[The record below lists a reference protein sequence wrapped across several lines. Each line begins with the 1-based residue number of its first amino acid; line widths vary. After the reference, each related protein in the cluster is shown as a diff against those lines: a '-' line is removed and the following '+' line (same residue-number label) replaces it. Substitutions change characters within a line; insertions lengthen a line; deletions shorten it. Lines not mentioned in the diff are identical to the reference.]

1 MRRSFK
7 TLFILF
13 LGTLFFILT
22 FTISCSAENANQDK
36 LIELNDIYENGGISE
51 EEYKAAKKI
60 LTSKED
66 KSNKKIK
73 TFHV

>member
-1 MRRSFK
+1 MRRTFK

-13 LGTLFFILT
+13 LVTLFFILT

-51 EEYKAAKKI
+51 EEY
-60 LTSKED
+60 
-66 KSNKKIK
+66 
-73 TFHV
+73 

>member
-1 MRRSFK
+1 MRRTFK
-7 TLFILF
+7 MLFILF

-22 FTISCSAENANQDK
+22 FTISCSAENTNQDK
-36 LIELNDIYENGGISE
+36 LIELKDIYVKGGIPE
-51 EEYKAAKKI
+51 AEYKAVKKI

-66 KSNKKIK
+66 KSDKKIK